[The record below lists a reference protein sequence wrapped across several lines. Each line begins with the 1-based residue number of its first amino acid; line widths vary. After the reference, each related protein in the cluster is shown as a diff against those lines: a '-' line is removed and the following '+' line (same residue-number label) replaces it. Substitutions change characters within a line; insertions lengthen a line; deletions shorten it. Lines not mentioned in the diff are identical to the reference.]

1 MAVAIKTSTKR
12 NQNINSLRTITN
24 YAKAKRITRS
34 QVYTLISRGAIEPEY
49 IEESPFI
56 DWEKYGAINVT
67 EVLGNPGRPPKD
79 IAKDIIQMKMDIARI
94 KKVVF
99 RGKG

>member
-49 IEESPFI
+49 IEES
-56 DWEKYGAINVT
+56 Y
-67 EVLGNPGRPPKD
+67 LS
-79 IAKDIIQMKMDIARI
+79 
-94 KKVVF
+94 
-99 RGKG
+99 